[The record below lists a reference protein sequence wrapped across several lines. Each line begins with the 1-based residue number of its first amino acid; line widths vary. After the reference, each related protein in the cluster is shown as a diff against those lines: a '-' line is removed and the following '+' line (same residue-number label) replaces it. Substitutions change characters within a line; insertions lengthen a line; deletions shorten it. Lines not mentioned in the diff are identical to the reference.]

1 MAAKL
6 VRVEVKVGEKFKM
19 ECRAGKHLV
28 IVDQPV
34 EGGGS
39 DAGPTPLDI
48 QLMALGSCITTIG
61 RIVAMQRRLAVRGIT
76 VALEAEL
83 DTDGLLGKPT
93 RERVGFKA
101 IKAAVRVEGD
111 LSVAEK
117 TKFLHDVDA
126 RCPISDIL
134 KNAVPVSVSL
144 AT

>member
-1 MAAKL
+1 MAVKK
-6 VRVEVKVGEKFKM
+6 VQVEVKIGEQFKT

-34 EGGGS
+34 QGGGS

-48 QLMALGSCITTIG
+48 QLMALGACIAAIG
-61 RIVAMQRRLAVRGIT
+61 RITAMQRRLAVRGIT
-76 VALEAEL
+76 VALEAEI

-93 RERVGFKA
+93 RARVGFSS
-101 IKAAVRVEGD
+101 IKASVRVDGD
-111 LSVAEK
+111 LSIAEK

-134 KNAVPVSVSL
+134 KNAVPVSISL
-144 AT
+144 AS